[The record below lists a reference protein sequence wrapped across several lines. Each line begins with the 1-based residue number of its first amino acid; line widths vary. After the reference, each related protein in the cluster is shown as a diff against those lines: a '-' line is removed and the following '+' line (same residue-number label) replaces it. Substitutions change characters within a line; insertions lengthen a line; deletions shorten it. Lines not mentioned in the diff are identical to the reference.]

1 MRLAEALLGF
11 PDAIDVEFRH
21 TVLREMGTQL
31 HHDRRPVE
39 IRQSAT
45 ASEHVLELSRFC
57 ERHRDPEA
65 ALHAL
70 WTTLKFLRRDEAAL
84 VDLRGCIDWLTRRG
98 RLPERQLARLEDLCV
113 RIGPSVPRAVMEQ
126 AAQAACGAG
135 RRAPLRGTESLPEAL
150 RRLDQA
156 RGDDEDGVPL
166 VLLFLAELAARLP
179 DRLRGELREEI
190 GAAAGL
196 LGLGDE
202 DRLALSARTRQ
213 PAPGGR
219 MILQL
224 RVEEVSAP
232 AGGEQYAIEAHLYER
247 DETGLRL
254 LAKRERQ
261 ERLARRELVAS
272 GADVLVTWNDLVA
285 TGDHGEDFRIEFLLP
300 WSLLGHPADLWG
312 SDGDGYRIGFRC
324 PVVVRSLDRLREPS
338 WRRPWQ
344 DRWKLLHNRPAEART
359 PARCGWLAM
368 DESGDGDGSPERLT
382 GLQDREPVLRLRGK
396 GGDVRRWLDTHA
408 DVACLGLAFAYE
420 PTDERGVRGVKDAVR
435 EGIPA
440 IIWRRDGGDPAPLIS
455 RLGELAAE
463 ELPSLP
469 ELLRRWRRLA
479 QEDDAADMHNHLTL
493 LWDDPDCVDV
503 NHTSHFAAPIWMTTV
518 EQERER

>member
-11 PDAIDVEFRH
+11 PDAIDAEFRH
-21 TVLREMGTQL
+21 TVLKEMGAQL

-57 ERHRDPEA
+57 ERHRDPET

-70 WTTLKFLRRDEAAL
+70 WTTLEFLRRDEAAL
-84 VDLRGCIDWLTRRG
+84 VDLKGCIDWLTRRG
-98 RLPERQLARLEDLCV
+98 RLPERQLARLEELCD
-113 RIGPSVPRAVMEQ
+113 RIAPSVPRAVMEQ

-135 RRAPLRGTESLPEAL
+135 RRAPLRGRESLPEAVH
-150 RRLDQA
+150 RLDQV
-156 RGDDEDGVPL
+156 RGDDDNVPL

-179 DRLRGELREEI
+179 NRLRGELREEI

-196 LGLGDE
+196 LGLRDE

-232 AGGEQYAIEAHLYER
+232 AGGEQYVIEAHLYER
-247 DETGLRL
+247 DEAGLRL

-261 ERLARRELVAS
+261 ERLGRRELVAS

-312 SDGDGYRIGFRC
+312 IDADGYRIGFRC

-344 DRWKLLHNRPAEART
+344 DRWKLLHNGPAEAQVL
-359 PARCGWLAM
+359 ARCGWLAI
-368 DESGDGDGSPERLT
+368 DEPGAGAPERLA
-382 GLQDREPVLRLRGK
+382 GLKDRGPVLRLRGK
-396 GGDVRRWLDTHA
+396 DGDVRRWLDTHA

-420 PTDERGVRGVKDAVR
+420 PTDERVVRGVKDAVR

-440 IIWRRDGGDPAPLIS
+440 IIWRRDGGDPGPLVS

-463 ELPSLP
+463 QLPSLP
-469 ELLRRWRRLA
+469 ELLRRWRRSA
-479 QEDDAADMHNHLTL
+479 QEDDVADMHNHLTL
-493 LWDDPDCVDV
+493 LWDDPDCIDV
-503 NHTSHFAAPIWMTTV
+503 SHARQFAAPVWTTI
-518 EQERER
+518 EQEREQ